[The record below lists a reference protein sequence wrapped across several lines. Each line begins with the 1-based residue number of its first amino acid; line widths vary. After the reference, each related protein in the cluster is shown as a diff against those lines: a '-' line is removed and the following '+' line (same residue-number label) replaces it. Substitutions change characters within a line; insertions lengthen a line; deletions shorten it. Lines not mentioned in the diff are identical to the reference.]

1 MKGLLSIQLLWLL
14 LSFHS
19 TLGADTLRLV
29 DGGSPCAGRVE
40 VKHQDQWGTVCD
52 DDETER
58 RYHSVICQQLGC
70 GSAVAT
76 SEALIFGED
85 SGMTWLREVMCHG
98 NESALWDCK
107 HGGWE
112 LKSCPYAAGVLCSD
126 HIKSR
131 LIGGKSICSGRV
143 EIEHG
148 ESWVTV
154 CDADFDLKAASVIC
168 SELNCGAVVS
178 ILGGAHFKEGD
189 GPIWNETLQC
199 AGNEPQLF
207 YCPRVSHWNETC
219 SHANDVSIVCSG
231 AADELR
237 LVDGGSPCAGKVEVK
252 HQDRWGMVC
261 DGVWEMEDAE
271 VVCRQLGCGSA
282 VSIHDQAHF
291 GSSSGPI
298 WLDEVAC
305 DGTESSL
312 LECKHRG
319 WGVHSCDH
327 HKAAGVTCS
336 GHITPRLAG
345 GDSVCSGRVEVRHGE
360 EAWST
365 VCDSHFS
372 LNTAKVIC
380 NELNCGTAISIL
392 GGAQFGEGNG
402 IVWNETFQC
411 VGNESHLVYCPR
423 TSHANQTCGPA
434 NVVSIICSR
443 HTGFRLVNGSTQC
456 SGRVEVQVPG
466 AWGAL
471 CDSHWDLSI
480 ANVLCN
486 QLDCGFAILAPGEG
500 YLGGGNG
507 SEWTDSL
514 HDKSSEPHLHHGPVT
529 RLEASPCPR
538 DNDAG
543 VVCSGN
549 RQIRLVNGSD
559 HCAGRVEIYYN
570 GTWGTVCDDS
580 WDTSDSDVICKEL
593 GCGRAISATI
603 SAHYGE
609 GSGQIWLDD
618 VNCSGNESSL
628 WECPSG
634 GWGLHNC
641 RHNEDAGVICSE
653 NKQIRLV
660 NGTDHCSGR
669 VEIYYNGTWGTVCDN
684 SWDLSDANVAC
695 KQLRCGHAISAPV
708 SARYGS
714 GSGKIWM
721 DDVNCS
727 GNESNLWVCP
737 FRGWGQHNC
746 GDHEDAGVICS
757 GSKPVRL
764 VNGGDHCAGRVEIY
778 YQDTWGTVC
787 DDSWDL
793 SDASVVCK
801 ELGCGHAINAPGSAH
816 YGQGSG
822 QIWLADVNCSGTE
835 TNLWACPSR
844 GWGQQNCGHGEDAGV
859 LCSAHKQ
866 IRLVNGADHCS
877 GRVEIYYNG
886 IWGTVCD
893 DSWDLLDSNVVCKQL
908 ECGHAINATV
918 SAHYGEG
925 AGQIWLDN
933 VNCSG
938 AESSLWA
945 CPSRGWGQHKCGHTS
960 DAGVICSGS
969 KQVRLINGADHCE
982 GRVEVHYRGTWGTI
996 CDDSWDLSDAN
1007 VVCQHLGCG
1016 RSVNVTTANYG
1027 EGSGQIWLDELNCSG
1042 NESYLWACPSK
1053 GWGQHNCGHKED
1065 AGVVCSGS
1073 KKLRLVNG
1081 ADRCSG
1087 RVEIYND
1094 GMWGTVCDDFWDL
1107 LDSNVVCK
1115 QLGCGHTLLSNLSG
1129 HYGEGSGK
1137 IWLDDL
1143 NCSGNESKLWEC
1155 PSRGWDQH
1163 NCHHYED
1170 VGILCSGS
1178 QQVRLVNG
1186 ADHCAGRVEISYN
1199 GTWGTVCDDS
1209 WDLSDASIVCKQ
1221 LRCGRAISAS
1231 VSARYGQGSGQI
1243 WLDELKCSGTESTL
1257 SECPSQGWG
1266 QHNCGHHEDAGVLC
1280 SESKQIR
1287 LVNGVDRCAGRVEIY
1302 YNGTW
1307 GTVCDD
1313 SWDTSDANVVCQ
1325 ELGCGRTISAPGSAH
1340 YGQGSGQIW
1349 LDDVSCSGNE
1359 SYLRD
1364 CSSRGWGQHNCG
1376 HGEDAG
1382 VLCSGSKQVRL
1393 VNGGDPCSGRV
1404 EIHYNGTWGTVCD
1417 DSWDR
1422 SDANVV
1428 CQELGCGRALNAPGS
1443 AHYGEGSGQI
1453 WLDDVSCS
1461 GSESYLRDCS
1471 SRGWGQHNCGHSED
1485 AGVLCSGSKQVR
1497 LVNGADRCSGRV
1509 EIHYNGAWGTVC
1521 DDSWD
1526 TSDANVVCQELGC
1539 GRATDAPASAY
1550 YGQGSGQI
1558 WLDDVSC
1565 SGSES
1570 YLRDCSSR
1578 GWGQHNCGHSEDAG
1592 VICSGSKQI
1601 RLVNGV
1607 DRCAGRV
1614 EIHYNGTWGTVC
1626 DDSWDTSDANVVCQ
1640 ELGCGRALNAPGSA
1654 HYGEGSGQIW
1664 LDDVSCSGNESYLRD
1679 CSSRGWGQ
1687 HNCGHGEDAGVLC
1700 SGSKQVRLVN
1710 GADRCA
1716 GRVEIYYN
1724 STWGTVCD
1732 DSWDTS
1738 DANVVCQELG
1748 CGRAINAPGS
1758 AHYGQG
1764 SGQIWLD
1771 DVSCSG
1777 SESYLRDCS
1786 SRGWGQQNCGHGE
1799 DAGVLCSGSKQIRL
1813 MNGAD
1818 RCSGRVEIHY
1828 NGTWGTVCD
1837 DSWDT
1842 SDANVVCKELGC
1854 GHAIDAPASAYYGQG
1869 SGQIWLDDVSCS
1881 GSESYLRDCSSRGW
1895 GQHNCGHSED
1905 AGVICS
1911 GSKQIRLVNGVDR
1924 CAGRVEIHYNGTW
1937 GTVCDDSW
1945 DTSDA
1950 NVVCQELG
1958 CGRALNAPG
1967 SAHYGE
1973 GSGQIWL
1980 DDVSCSGSESYLR
1993 DCSSRGWGQH
2003 NCGHGEDAGVLCS
2016 GSKQVR
2022 LVNGADRCAGR
2033 VEIYYNSTWGT
2044 VCDDSWDTS
2053 DANVVCQELGCG
2065 RAINAPGSAHYGQ
2078 GSGQI
2083 WLDDVSCSGS
2093 ESYLRDCSS
2102 RGWGQQNCGHGEDAG
2117 VLCSGSKQVRLV
2129 NGGDPCSGR
2138 VEIHYNGTWGTVCDD
2153 SWDMSDANVVCQEL
2167 GCGRALNAPGSAHYG
2182 EGSGQI
2188 WLDDVSCSGSE
2199 SHLRDCSSRGWGQQN
2214 CGHGEDAGVLC
2225 SG

>member
-1 MKGLLSIQLLWLL
+1 MKELLSIQLLWFL

-19 TLGADTLRLV
+19 TIGADVLRLV
-29 DGGSPCAGRVE
+29 DGDSPCAGRVE
-40 VKHQDQWGTVCD
+40 VKHQDQWGMVCD

-58 RYHSVICQQLGC
+58 QYHSVICKQLGC

-76 SEALIFGED
+76 SEALIFGEH
-85 SGMTWLREVMCHG
+85 SGLTWLTEVICHG

-112 LKSCPYAAGVLCSD
+112 LKSCPYPAGVLCSG

-131 LIGGKSICSGRV
+131 LIGGESICSGRV

-148 ESWVTV
+148 ETWVTV
-154 CDADFDLKAASVIC
+154 CDADFDLKAARVIC
-168 SELNCGAVVS
+168 SELNCGAAVS
-178 ILGGAHFKEGD
+178 ILGGAHFKQGD
-189 GPIWNETLQC
+189 GPIWNEKLQC
-199 AGNEPQLF
+199 AGNESQLF
-207 YCPRVSHWNETC
+207 YCPRVSHLNETC

-231 AADELR
+231 ATEELR

-252 HQDRWGMVC
+252 HKDQWGMVC

-282 VSIHDQAHF
+282 VSVHDQAHF

-327 HKAAGVTCS
+327 HKPAGVTCS

-345 GDSVCSGRVEVRHGE
+345 GDSICSGRVEVRHGE
-360 EAWST
+360 ETWST

-372 LNTAKVIC
+372 LNTAIVIC
-380 NELNCGTAISIL
+380 NQLNCGTAISIL

-402 IVWNETFQC
+402 TVWNETFQC

-423 TSHANQTCGPA
+423 TSHVNQTCGPA

-443 HTGFRLVNGSTQC
+443 YPGFRLVNGSTQC
-456 SGRVEVQVPG
+456 SGRVEIQVHG

-486 QLDCGFAILAPGEG
+486 QLECGFAILAPGEG
-500 YLGGGNG
+500 YFREGNG

-514 HDKSSEPHLHHGPVT
+514 HYKSSDPYLGHSPVT
-529 RLEASPCPR
+529 TLEAPQCPHA
-538 DNDAG
+538 NDAS
-543 VVCSGN
+543 VICSGN

-559 HCAGRVEIYYN
+559 CCAGRVEIYYN
-570 GTWGTVCDDS
+570 GTWGTICDDS
-580 WDTSDSDVICKEL
+580 WDLSDSSVICREL
-593 GCGRAISATI
+593 GCGHAISATI
-603 SAHYGE
+603 SAHSGE

-641 RHNEDAGVICSE
+641 RHNEDAGVVCSE

-669 VEIYYNGTWGTVCDN
+669 VEIYYNGTWGTICDN

-695 KQLRCGHAISAPV
+695 KQLRCGHAINASV
-708 SARYGS
+708 SARYGL
-714 GSGKIWM
+714 GSGKIWL

-727 GNESNLWVCP
+727 GNESNLWVCS
-737 FRGWGQHNC
+737 FREWGQHNC

-757 GSKPVRL
+757 GSKQIRL
-764 VNGGDHCAGRVEIY
+764 VNGADHCAGRVEIY

-793 SDASVVCK
+793 SDANVVCK
-801 ELGCGHAINAPGSAH
+801 ELGCGHAINAPVSAH

-822 QIWLADVNCSGTE
+822 EIWLDDVNCSGTE
-835 TNLWACPSR
+835 TNLWICPSR
-844 GWGQQNCGHGEDAGV
+844 GWGQHSCGHHEDAGV
-859 LCSAHKQ
+859 LCSEHKQ

-893 DSWDLLDSNVVCKQL
+893 DSWDLLDSNVICKQL
-908 ECGHAINATV
+908 GCGHAINATV

-925 AGQIWLDN
+925 AGQIWLAN

-938 AESSLWA
+938 TESSLWT
-945 CPSRGWGQHKCGHTS
+945 CPSRGWGQHNCAHS
-960 DAGVICSGS
+960 NDAGVICSGS

-982 GRVEVHYRGTWGTI
+982 GRVEVNYRGTWGTI

-1007 VVCQHLGCG
+1007 VVCKQLGCG
-1016 RSVNVTTANYG
+1016 RSINVTATHYG

-1042 NESYLWACPSK
+1042 NESYLWACPSR

-1065 AGVVCSGS
+1065 AGVLCSGS
-1073 KKLRLVNG
+1073 NQVRLVNG

-1107 LDSNVVCK
+1107 SDSNIVCK
-1115 QLGCGHTLLSNLSG
+1115 QLGCGHALLSNLSG

-1155 PSRGWDQH
+1155 SSRGWDQH

-1170 VGILCSGS
+1170 AGILCSGS

-1186 ADHCAGRVEISYN
+1186 IDRCAGRVEISYN
-1199 GTWGTVCDDS
+1199 GTWGTVCDHS

-1221 LRCGRAISAS
+1221 LRCGHAISAT
-1231 VSARYGQGSGQI
+1231 VSAHYGQGSGQI

-1257 SECPSQGWG
+1257 SECPSEGWG

-1280 SESKQIR
+1280 SGSEQIR
-1287 LVNGVDRCAGRVEIY
+1287 LVNGVDRC
-1302 YNGTW
+1302 
-1307 GTVCDD
+1307 
-1313 SWDTSDANVVCQ
+1313 
-1325 ELGCGRTISAPGSAH
+1325 
-1340 YGQGSGQIW
+1340 
-1349 LDDVSCSGNE
+1349 
-1359 SYLRD
+1359 
-1364 CSSRGWGQHNCG
+1364 
-1376 HGEDAG
+1376 
-1382 VLCSGSKQVRL
+1382 
-1393 VNGGDPCSGRV
+1393 SGRV
-1404 EIHYNGTWGTVCD
+1404 EVY
-1417 DSWDR
+1417 
-1422 SDANVV
+1422 
-1428 CQELGCGRALNAPGS
+1428 
-1443 AHYGEGSGQI
+1443 
-1453 WLDDVSCS
+1453 
-1461 GSESYLRDCS
+1461 
-1471 SRGWGQHNCGHSED
+1471 
-1485 AGVLCSGSKQVR
+1485 
-1497 LVNGADRCSGRV
+1497 
-1509 EIHYNGAWGTVC
+1509 
-1521 DDSWD
+1521 
-1526 TSDANVVCQELGC
+1526 
-1539 GRATDAPASAY
+1539 
-1550 YGQGSGQI
+1550 
-1558 WLDDVSC
+1558 
-1565 SGSES
+1565 
-1570 YLRDCSSR
+1570 
-1578 GWGQHNCGHSEDAG
+1578 
-1592 VICSGSKQI
+1592 
-1601 RLVNGV
+1601 
-1607 DRCAGRV
+1607 
-1614 EIHYNGTWGTVC
+1614 
-1626 DDSWDTSDANVVCQ
+1626 
-1640 ELGCGRALNAPGSA
+1640 
-1654 HYGEGSGQIW
+1654 
-1664 LDDVSCSGNESYLRD
+1664 
-1679 CSSRGWGQ
+1679 
-1687 HNCGHGEDAGVLC
+1687 
-1700 SGSKQVRLVN
+1700 
-1710 GADRCA
+1710 
-1716 GRVEIYYN
+1716 
-1724 STWGTVCD
+1724 
-1732 DSWDTS
+1732 
-1738 DANVVCQELG
+1738 
-1748 CGRAINAPGS
+1748 
-1758 AHYGQG
+1758 
-1764 SGQIWLD
+1764 
-1771 DVSCSG
+1771 
-1777 SESYLRDCS
+1777 
-1786 SRGWGQQNCGHGE
+1786 
-1799 DAGVLCSGSKQIRL
+1799 
-1813 MNGAD
+1813 
-1818 RCSGRVEIHY
+1818 Y

-1854 GHAIDAPASAYYGQG
+1854 GHAI
-1869 SGQIWLDDVSCS
+1869 
-1881 GSESYLRDCSSRGW
+1881 
-1895 GQHNCGHSED
+1895 
-1905 AGVICS
+1905 
-1911 GSKQIRLVNGVDR
+1911 
-1924 CAGRVEIHYNGTW
+1924 
-1937 GTVCDDSW
+1937 
-1945 DTSDA
+1945 
-1950 NVVCQELG
+1950 
-1958 CGRALNAPG
+1958 NAPG
-1967 SAHYGE
+1967 SAHYGQ

-2016 GSKQVR
+2016 GSKQIR
-2022 LVNGADRCAGR
+2022 LVNGVDRCSGR
-2033 VEIYYNSTWGT
+2033 VEVYYNGTWGT

-2053 DANVVCQELGCG
+2053 DANVVCKELGCGHAINAPSSAHYGQGSGQIWLDDVSCSGSESYLQDCSSSGWGQHNCGHGEDAGVLCSGSKQLRLVNGADHCAGRVEVYNDGTWGTVCDDYWDLLASNVVCKQLGCGHIINVTVSAYYGEGSGQIWLDKVKCSGTESYIWECSSSRWGKNNCGHSEDAGVICSGSKQIRLVNGANRCSGRVEIYYRGSWGTVCDNSWALSAANVVCKELGCGHAINAPGLAHYGKGSGQIWLDEVSCSGNESYLRDCSSKGWGQHNCEHSKDAGVFCSGTKQIRLVNGADRCSGRVEIHYNGAWGTVCDDSWDISDVNVVCKELGCGHAIDAPTSAYYGQGSGQIWLDDVSCSGSESYLRDCSSRGWGQHNCGHGEDAGVLCSGSKQIKLVNGIDRCSGRVEIYYNGTWGTVCDDSWDKSDANIVCQELGCGSALNAPGSAHYGEGSGQIWLDDVSCFGNESYLRDCSSRGWGQHNCGHGEDAGVLCSGSKQIRLVNGADRCSGRVEIHYTDSWGTVCDDSWDLSDANVVCEELGCG
-2065 RAINAPGSAHYGQ
+2065 RAIKARDSAHYGQ

-2102 RGWGQQNCGHGEDAG
+2102 RGWGQHNCGHGEDAG
-2117 VLCSGSKQVRLV
+2117 VLCSG
-2129 NGGDPCSGR
+2129 
-2138 VEIHYNGTWGTVCDD
+2138 
-2153 SWDMSDANVVCQEL
+2153 
-2167 GCGRALNAPGSAHYG
+2167 
-2182 EGSGQI
+2182 
-2188 WLDDVSCSGSE
+2188 
-2199 SHLRDCSSRGWGQQN
+2199 
-2214 CGHGEDAGVLC
+2214 
-2225 SG
+2225 